1 MKQALIVFAK
11 ELSDA
16 LRDRRT
22 LGVLALAAVL
32 LEALGC
38 ARPLALIACAMVVLA
53 LRAGMREGALSSF
66 AVGYLL
72 DLMSGQPT
80 GLFTFLAVFLFLTG
94 KLVARLMDVR
104 GRASFVLFAMGGD
117 LTHGALTSFFTW
129 LTTKDGSASALLP
142 GLPLQVTLT
151 GVAAALLY
159 PLLRR
164 FEVSQER
171 NSSAG
176 LLR

>member
-1 MKQALIVFAK
+1 MKFLVAV
-11 ELSDA
+11 
-16 LRDRRT
+16 
-22 LGVLALAAVL
+22 GLALL
-32 LEALGC
+32 LLTLESVVVQQLG
-38 ARPLALIACAMVVLA
+38 LAISRIDVTVVLIAFLA

>member
-1 MKQALIVFAK
+1 MKFLV
-11 ELSDA
+11 
-16 LRDRRT
+16 T
-22 LGVLALAAVL
+22 LALAL
-32 LEALGC
+32 LLLTLESVVVQQLG
-38 ARPLALIACAMVVLA
+38 LAISRIDVTVVLVA
-53 LRAGMREGALSSF
+53 FLAVRASTQEGAISSF

-80 GLFTFLAVFLFLTG
+80 GLFTFLAVFTFLVG
-94 KLVARLMDVR
+94 KLVVSLVEVR
-104 GRASFVLFAMGGD
+104 GRAAFVLFAMGADVGHS
-117 LTHGALTSFFTW
+117 LLTSFFTW

-151 GVAAALLY
+151 GVAAVFLY

-164 FEVSQER
+164 FEASQDR
-171 NSSAG
+171 TSSAG